1 MQTRIK
7 ALSIMLTLIMS
18 SPAVLQAAPL
28 LAGQDAPITQ
38 LSNAPVANAWLEF
51 DRKALANNIRNLQT
65 ELKGQ
70 SQICAVM
77 KADAYGAGIDLMM
90 PAILE
95 TKVPC
100 VGVTSN
106 AEAKMVRDHGFKG
119 RLMRLRLATV
129 DEIADAL
136 PLNVE
141 EMLGN
146 LEHAQQ
152 VSKLMQQKN
161 QTLKYHFALNSGG
174 MDRNGMEMS
183 TREGKKQALALSKL
197 PNLKVVGIMT
207 HYAVEDEKYVRDHLQ
222 IFLSQADELMKSAH
236 IKREDIILHTA
247 NSFATM
253 MVPEARLDMVRPGQV
268 MYGDTGI
275 PNLKGYQRVFT
286 AFKTKVTAVNP
297 YLKGSTVGYDQTF
310 TLTRDSKLAN
320 LPLGYSDGYR
330 RAFSNKAYVLIR
342 GQKAPVLG
350 KISMNTVM
358 VDVTDIKGV
367 KSGDEVVL
375 YGKQGDAEVK
385 QDDLQNILGT
395 LLADS
400 YTTWA
405 HSNQR
410 KVVNP

>member
-1 MQTRIK
+1 MQIRIK
-7 ALSIMLTLIMS
+7 VLSTMLTLIMS

-106 AEAKMVRDHGFKG
+106 AEAKMVREHGFKG
-119 RLMRLRLATV
+119 RLMRLRLATTE
-129 DEIADAL
+129 EIADAL
-136 PLNVE
+136 PLNME

-174 MDRNGMEMS
+174 VDRNGMEMS
-183 TREGKKQALALSKL
+183 TREGK
-197 PNLKVVGIMT
+197 
-207 HYAVEDEKYVRDHLQ
+207 
-222 IFLSQADELMKSAH
+222 
-236 IKREDIILHTA
+236 
-247 NSFATM
+247 
-253 MVPEARLDMVRPGQV
+253 
-268 MYGDTGI
+268 
-275 PNLKGYQRVFT
+275 
-286 AFKTKVTAVNP
+286 
-297 YLKGSTVGYDQTF
+297 
-310 TLTRDSKLAN
+310 
-320 LPLGYSDGYR
+320 
-330 RAFSNKAYVLIR
+330 
-342 GQKAPVLG
+342 
-350 KISMNTVM
+350 
-358 VDVTDIKGV
+358 
-367 KSGDEVVL
+367 
-375 YGKQGDAEVK
+375 
-385 QDDLQNILGT
+385 
-395 LLADS
+395 
-400 YTTWA
+400 
-405 HSNQR
+405 
-410 KVVNP
+410 